1 MKYSATRWVCRDR
14 TIDFRS
20 GPMLM
25 GILNVT
31 PDSFS
36 DGGRYAGTKTAL
48 ARALQMAEEGA
59 DIIDIG
65 GESTRP
71 GALPVTG
78 EVELERVLPVVE
90 HLKKKA
96 GVLISIDT
104 RKSVVAEA
112 ALRAGAHIINDVSAL
127 EFDPRMAETARRYK
141 AGIILMHKKG
151 EPQNMQKS
159 PRYDNVVGEVTN
171 YLKERLDF
179 LAGEGIVRETMA
191 IDPGVGFGK
200 TADHNLKLI
209 SNIED
214 LKAIGRPLVIGLSR
228 KNFLGRIT
236 GGGVTERLAASLA
249 ALAYCLMKGADVMRM
264 HDVKESRDVLKVLNA
279 IYKEKV
285 AC

>member
-1 MKYSATRWVCRDR
+1 
-14 TIDFRS
+14 
-20 GPMLM
+20 MLM